1 MKNQLKIGA
10 ILSYVNILAGLIV
23 GLGYTPIMIRLLGQ
37 SEFGLYSLIGSLVAY
52 LSVLDM
58 GLGNTIVR
66 YVSRNRAVGDKRSES
81 ELNGLFLAVYSV
93 IGLITLIV
101 GSILYFN
108 VDNMFGA
115 TLSVDQIERAKVMMI
130 LLIFNIAISFPL
142 SVFASLMQAY
152 ERFIFLRMFNIISV
166 LLKPIIALP
175 FLFMGY
181 GAVTLVVTATIVNIA
196 CLLTN
201 VYYCFKY
208 LDIHFTK
215 GHFEKA
221 FLYEISG
228 YAFFI
233 FLNAI
238 MDKIYWG
245 TGQFIL
251 GIVSGTIQV
260 AIYAI
265 AMQFMG
271 MYMQFSNA
279 ISGVLLPKVT
289 MMVANGATKIELT
302 NLMIKIG
309 RLQYIV
315 IGYILVMFFLV
326 GQEFIY
332 LWAGENYLS
341 AYPMILILMVGLLI
355 ALVQNAG
362 IAILQAMNLN
372 RYRMTAYTIVAVINI
387 FTSIILAKMYGGLGC
402 AISTA
407 VALLIST
414 GLIMNRYYHKH
425 IGIDIPLFW
434 KNIVYMMPSAFILIV
449 LVESFQ
455 MNVSLKYSWLYFV
468 IKVVIYTLI
477 YIILMYF
484 IGMNSYEKILCK
496 SVFYKIKNILYKD
509 KSF

>member
-1 MKNQLKIGA
+1 MQSQLKMGA
-10 ILSYVNILAGLIV
+10 ILSYVNIFAGLAV
-23 GLGYTPIMIRLLGQ
+23 GLGYTPVMIRLLGQ

-66 YVSRNRAVGDKRSES
+66 YVSKNRAVGDKKSES
-81 ELNGLFLAVYSV
+81 ELNGLFLSVYSV
-93 IGLITLIV
+93 IGLITLVV
-101 GSILYFN
+101 GSVLYFN

-115 TLSVDQIERAKVMMI
+115 TLNSDQIERAKIMMI
-130 LLIFNIAISFPL
+130 LLVFNIAISFPL

-152 ERFIFLRMFNIISV
+152 ERFVFLRIFNIISV
-166 LLKPIIALP
+166 LLKPMIALP

-181 GAVTLVVTATIVNIA
+181 GAVSLFVFATIVNIA

-208 LDIHFTK
+208 LDIRFRK

-238 MDKIYWG
+238 MDKIYYG

-251 GIVSGTIQV
+251 GIVSGTVQV

-265 AMQFMG
+265 AMQFLN
-271 MYMQFSNA
+271 MYMQFSSA

-289 MMVANGATKIELT
+289 MMVSNYISKKDLT
-302 NLMIKIG
+302 GLMIKIG

-315 IGYILVMFFLV
+315 MSYIVVMFFLI
-326 GQEFIY
+326 GKEFIY
-332 LWAGENYLS
+332 LWAGINYVS
-341 AYPMILILMVGLLI
+341 AYLMILIIMISLFTPLI
-355 ALVQNAG
+355 QNAG

-372 RYRMTAYTIVAVINI
+372 RYRMTAYSICAVINI
-387 FTSIILAKMYGGLGC
+387 FTSFTLAKMYGGLGC
-402 AISTA
+402 AISTSIA
-407 VALLIST
+407 IFIST
-414 GLIMNRYYHKH
+414 GLIMNRYYYKR

-434 KNIVYMMPSAFILIV
+434 KNITHMMPSAFILIA
-449 LVESFQ
+449 LVELFQ
-455 MNVSLKYSWLYFV
+455 MNVSLEYSWIYFV
-468 IKVVIYTLI
+468 IKVTIYSLI
-477 YIILMYF
+477 YAVLMYYLA
-484 IGMNSYEKILCK
+484 MNGYEKNLCRSAVCKILR
-496 SVFYKIKNILYKD
+496 IK
-509 KSF
+509 

>member
-10 ILSYVNILAGLIV
+10 ILSYVNILISIIV
-23 GLGYTPIMIRLLGQ
+23 NLGYTPIMIRLLGQ
-37 SEFGLYSLIGSLVAY
+37 SEYGLYSLIGSLVAY
-52 LSVLDM
+52 LSVLDL

-66 YVSRNRAVGDKRSES
+66 YVSKNRAVGNKKFES
-81 ELNGLFLAVYSV
+81 ELNGLFLAIYSI
-93 IGLITLIV
+93 IGLITLIL
-101 GSILYFN
+101 GSVLYFN
-108 VDNMFGA
+108 IDNIFGE
-115 TLSVDQIERAKVMMI
+115 TLSFDQIERAKVMMI
-130 LLIFNIAISFPL
+130 LLIFNTAISFPL
-142 SVFASLMQAY
+142 CVFSALMYAY
-152 ERFIFLRMFNIISV
+152 ERFIFLRVFNIISV
-166 LLKPIIALP
+166 LLKPVIALP
-175 FLFMGY
+175 FLFIGY
-181 GAVTLVVTATIVNIA
+181 GAITLVVTATVINIA
-196 CLLTN
+196 CLSAN

-208 LDIHFTK
+208 LNIHFSK

-251 GIVSGTIQV
+251 GMISGTIQV

-265 AMQFMG
+265 AMQFMN
-271 MYMQFSNA
+271 MYIQFSNA
-279 ISGVLLPKVT
+279 IGSILLPKVT
-289 MMVANGATKIELT
+289 MMVVNGATKIELT

-309 RLQYIV
+309 RVQYI
-315 IGYILVMFFLV
+315 IISYILIIFFLV
-326 GQEFIY
+326 GKEFIY
-332 LWAGENYLS
+332 LWVGEAYLS
-341 AYPMILILMVGLLI
+341 AYLMILILMIGLLI
-355 ALVQNAG
+355 ELIQNAG

-387 FTSIILAKMYGGLGC
+387 FTSVILAKMYGGLGC

-414 GLIMNRYYHKH
+414 GLIMNRYYHKR

-434 KNIVYMMPSAFILIV
+434 KNIIHMMPSAFILII
-449 LVESFQ
+449 LVEIFQ
-455 MNVSLKYSWLYFV
+455 MNISLEYSWLYFA

-477 YIILMYF
+477 YMILMYF
-484 IGMNSYEKILCK
+484 IGMNGYEKNLCRSAICK
-496 SVFYKIKNILYKD
+496 VLRVK
-509 KSF
+509 

>member
-1 MKNQLKIGA
+1 MKNQLKLGA
-10 ILSYVNILAGLIV
+10 ILSYVNILAGLVV
-23 GLGYTPIMIRLLGQ
+23 GLGYTPVMIRLLGQ

-66 YVSRNRAVGDKRSES
+66 YVSKNRAVGDKKSES
-81 ELNGLFLAVYSV
+81 ELNGLFLTVYSV

-108 VDNMFGA
+108 IENMFGS
-115 TLSVDQIERAKVMMI
+115 TLSLDQIERAKIMMI

-152 ERFIFLRMFNIISV
+152 ERFVFLRVFNIISI
-166 LLKPIIALP
+166 LLKPVIALP

-208 LDIHFTK
+208 LDIHFSK

-251 GIVSGTIQV
+251 GMVSGTIQV

-265 AMQFMG
+265 AMQFMN

-309 RLQYIV
+309 RLQYII
-315 IGYILVMFFLV
+315 IGYILVMFFLI
-326 GQEFIY
+326 GKEFIY

-341 AYPMILILMVGLLI
+341 AYPMILILMIGLLI

-372 RYRMTAYTIVAVINI
+372 CYRMTAYTIVAVINI
-387 FTSIILAKMYGGLGC
+387 FTSVILAKMYGGLGC

-414 GLIMNRYYHKH
+414 GLIMNRYYHKR

-434 KNIVYMMPSAFILIV
+434 KNIIHMMPSAFILIV
-449 LVESFQ
+449 LVEAFQ
-455 MNVSLKYSWLYFV
+455 INVSLEYSWLYFA

-477 YIILMYF
+477 YMLLMYF
-484 IGMNSYEKILCK
+484 IGMNGYEKNLCRSAICK
-496 SVFYKIKNILYKD
+496 VLRVK
-509 KSF
+509 

>member
-10 ILSYVNILAGLIV
+10 ILSYVNILAGLVV

-66 YVSRNRAVGDKRSES
+66 YVSKNRAVGDKKSES

-93 IGLITLIV
+93 IGLITLAV

-108 VDNMFGA
+108 IDNMFGA
-115 TLSVDQIERAKVMMI
+115 TLSLDQIERAKIMMI
-130 LLIFNIAISFPL
+130 LLVFNVAISFPL

-152 ERFIFLRMFNIISV
+152 ERFVFLRVFNIISV
-166 LLKPIIALP
+166 LLKPMIALP

-208 LDIHFTK
+208 LDIHFK
-215 GHFEKA
+215 RGHFEKA

-251 GIVSGTIQV
+251 GMVSGTIQV

-265 AMQFMG
+265 AMQFMN

-289 MMVANGATKIELT
+289 MMVANGATSKDLT
-302 NLMIKIG
+302 SLMIKIG

-326 GQEFIY
+326 GKEFIY
-332 LWAGENYLS
+332 LWAGENYIS
-341 AYPMILILMVGLLI
+341 AYPMILILMIGLLI

-372 RYRMTAYTIVAVINI
+372 RYRMTAYTIIAVINI
-387 FTSIILAKMYGGLGC
+387 FTSVILAKMYGGMGC

-414 GLIMNRYYHKH
+414 GLIMNRYYHKR

-434 KNIVYMMPSAFILIV
+434 KNITHMMPSAFILIV
-449 LVESFQ
+449 LVELFQ
-455 MNVSLKYSWLYFV
+455 MNVSLEYSWLLFV
-468 IKVVIYTLI
+468 AKVVVYSLI
-477 YIILMYF
+477 YMILMYF
-484 IGMNSYEKILCK
+484 IAMNGYEKNLCRNVICK
-496 SVFYKIKNILYKD
+496 VLRIK
-509 KSF
+509 

>member
-1 MKNQLKIGA
+1 MQNQLKIGA

-66 YVSRNRAVGDKRSES
+66 YVSRNRAVGDKKSES
-81 ELNGLFLAVYSV
+81 ELNGLFLTIYSV
-93 IGLITLIV
+93 IGLITLSV

-115 TLSVDQIERAKVMMI
+115 TLSTDQIERAKIMMI

-152 ERFIFLRMFNIISV
+152 ERFIFLRIFNIISV

-175 FLFMGY
+175 FLFIGY
-181 GAVTLVVTATIVNIA
+181 GAVALVVTATIINIA

-208 LDIHFTK
+208 LDIHFTR

-238 MDKIYWG
+238 MDKIYYG

-251 GIVSGTIQV
+251 GMVSGTIQV

-265 AMQFMG
+265 AMQFLN

-289 MMVANGATKIELT
+289 MMVANGVTKIELT

-326 GQEFIY
+326 GKEFIY
-332 LWAGENYLS
+332 LWAGEDYLS
-341 AYPMILILMVGLLI
+341 AYIMILILMLSLFTPLI
-355 ALVQNAG
+355 QNAG

-372 RYRMTAYTIVAVINI
+372 CYRMTVYVICAIINI
-387 FTSIILAKMYGGLGC
+387 FTSIILAKMYDGLGC
-402 AISTA
+402 AISTS
-407 VALLIST
+407 VAIFIST
-414 GLIMNRYYHKH
+414 GLIMNGYYHKR

-434 KNIVYMMPSAFILIV
+434 KNIIHMIPSAFILII
-449 LVESFQ
+449 LVEIFQ
-455 MNVSLKYSWLYFV
+455 INISLEYSWLYFV

-477 YIILMYF
+477 YMILMYF
-484 IGMNSYEKILCK
+484 IGMNGYEKNLCK
-496 SVFYKIKNILYKD
+496 NIFFKIIK
-509 KSF
+509 

>member
-1 MKNQLKIGA
+1 MQNQLKMGA
-10 ILSYVNILAGLIV
+10 ILSYINILAGLIV
-23 GLGYTPIMIRLLGQ
+23 GLGYTPVMIRLLGQ

-81 ELNGLFLAVYSV
+81 ELNGLFLAIYSV

-108 VDNMFGA
+108 VDNMFRA
-115 TLSVDQIERAKVMMI
+115 TLSADQIERAKIMMI

-152 ERFIFLRMFNIISV
+152 ERFIFLRIFNIISV

-208 LDIHFTK
+208 LDIHFSR

-251 GIVSGTIQV
+251 GMVSGTIQV

-265 AMQFMG
+265 AMQFMN
-271 MYMQFSNA
+271 MYMQFSSA

-315 IGYILVMFFLV
+315 IGYILEMFFLV
-326 GQEFIY
+326 GKEFIY
-332 LWAGENYLS
+332 LWAGEDYLS
-341 AYPMILILMVGLLI
+341 AYIIILIIMVAAFTSLI
-355 ALVQNAG
+355 QNAG

-372 RYRMTAYTIVAVINI
+372 RYRMTVYTIVAVINI
-387 FTSIILAKMYGGLGC
+387 FTSVILAKIYGGLGC
-402 AISTA
+402 AISTSIA
-407 VALLIST
+407 IFIST
-414 GLIMNRYYHKH
+414 ALIMNRYYHKR

-434 KNIVYMMPSAFILIV
+434 KNIIHMMPSAFILII
-449 LVESFQ
+449 LVEIFQ
-455 MNVSLKYSWLYFV
+455 MNISLEYSWLYFA

-477 YIILMYF
+477 YMILMYF
-484 IGMNSYEKILCK
+484 IGMNGYEKNLCRSAICK
-496 SVFYKIKNILYKD
+496 VLRVK
-509 KSF
+509 

>member
-66 YVSRNRAVGDKRSES
+66 YVSRNRAIGDKKSES
-81 ELNGLFLAVYSV
+81 KLNGLFLAIYSI

-115 TLSVDQIERAKVMMI
+115 TLSADQIERAKIMMI

-152 ERFIFLRMFNIISV
+152 ERFIFLRIFNIISV

-208 LDIHFTK
+208 LDIHFCK

-251 GIVSGTIQV
+251 GMVSGTIQV

-265 AMQFMG
+265 AMQFMN
-271 MYMQFSNA
+271 MYMQFSCA
-279 ISGVLLPKVT
+279 INGVLLPKVT

-326 GQEFIY
+326 GKEFIY

-341 AYPMILILMVGLLI
+341 AYLMVLILMIGLLI

-387 FTSIILAKMYGGLGC
+387 FTSVILAKMYGGLGC

-414 GLIMNRYYHKH
+414 GLIMNRYYHKR

-434 KNIVYMMPSAFILIV
+434 KNIIHMMPSAFILII
-449 LVESFQ
+449 LVEIFQ
-455 MNVSLKYSWLYFV
+455 MNISLEYSWLYFV

-477 YIILMYF
+477 YMILMYF
-484 IGMNSYEKILCK
+484 IGMNGYEKNLCRNAICK
-496 SVFYKIKNILYKD
+496 VLRVK
-509 KSF
+509 

>member
-1 MKNQLKIGA
+1 MKNQLKLGA
-10 ILSYVNILAGLIV
+10 ILSYVNILAGLAV
-23 GLGYTPIMIRLLGQ
+23 GLGYTPVMIRLLGQ

-66 YVSRNRAVGDKRSES
+66 YVSKNHAVGDKKSES
-81 ELNGLFLAVYSV
+81 ELNGLFLTVYSV

-108 VDNMFGA
+108 IENMFGS
-115 TLSVDQIERAKVMMI
+115 TLSLDQIERAKIMMI

-152 ERFIFLRMFNIISV
+152 ERFVFLRVFNIISV
-166 LLKPIIALP
+166 LLKPVIALP

-181 GAVTLVVTATIVNIA
+181 GAVSLVVTATIVNIV

-208 LDIHFTK
+208 LDIHFSK

-251 GIVSGTIQV
+251 GMVSGTIQV

-265 AMQFMG
+265 AMQFMN

-309 RLQYIV
+309 RLQYII
-315 IGYILVMFFLV
+315 IGYILVMFFLI
-326 GQEFIY
+326 GKEFIY

-341 AYPMILILMVGLLI
+341 AYPMILILMIGLLI

-372 RYRMTAYTIVAVINI
+372 CYRMTAYTIVAVINI
-387 FTSIILAKMYGGLGC
+387 FTSVILAKMYGGLGC

-414 GLIMNRYYHKH
+414 GLIMNRYYHKR

-434 KNIVYMMPSAFILIV
+434 KNIIHMMPSAFILIV
-449 LVESFQ
+449 LVEAFQ
-455 MNVSLKYSWLYFV
+455 INVSLEYSWLYFA

-477 YIILMYF
+477 YMLLMYF
-484 IGMNSYEKILCK
+484 IGMNGYEKNLCRSAICK
-496 SVFYKIKNILYKD
+496 VLRVK
-509 KSF
+509 

>member
-1 MKNQLKIGA
+1 MINQLKLGA
-10 ILSYVNILAGLIV
+10 ILSYVNILVGVIV

-66 YVSRNRAVGDKRSES
+66 YVSRNRAVGDKKSES
-81 ELNGLFLAVYSV
+81 ELNGLFLAIYSI
-93 IGLITLIV
+93 IGLITLII

-108 VDNMFGA
+108 VNNMFGA
-115 TLSVDQIERAKVMMI
+115 TLSIDQIERAKIMMI

-152 ERFIFLRMFNIISV
+152 ERFIFLRIFNIISV

-208 LDIHFTK
+208 LDIHFSK
-215 GHFEKA
+215 GHFEKV

-238 MDKIYWG
+238 VDRIYWG

-251 GIVSGTIQV
+251 GMVSGTIQV

-265 AMQFMG
+265 AMQFLN
-271 MYMQFSNA
+271 MYMQFSCA
-279 ISGVLLPKVT
+279 ISGVILPKVT
-289 MMVANGATKIELT
+289 IMVANGTTKVELT
-302 NLMIKIG
+302 NLMVKIG
-309 RLQYIV
+309 RLQYII

-326 GQEFIY
+326 GKEFIY

-341 AYPMILILMVGLLI
+341 AYPMILILMIGLLI

-372 RYRMTAYTIVAVINI
+372 RYRMTAYTILAVINI
-387 FTSIILAKMYGGLGC
+387 FTSVILAKMYGGLGC
-402 AISTA
+402 AISTSIA
-407 VALLIST
+407 IFISS
-414 GLIMNRYYHKH
+414 GLIMNRYYHKR

-434 KNIVYMMPSAFILIV
+434 KNIIHMMPSAFILIV
-449 LVESFQ
+449 LVEIFQ
-455 MNVSLKYSWLYFV
+455 MNVSLEYSWLYFV
-468 IKVVIYTLI
+468 IKVVVYTLI
-477 YIILMYF
+477 YMILMYF
-484 IGMNSYEKILCK
+484 IGMNGYEKNLCRSAICK
-496 SVFYKIKNILYKD
+496 VLRVK
-509 KSF
+509 

>member
-1 MKNQLKIGA
+1 MRNQLKMGA
-10 ILSYVNILAGLIV
+10 ILSYINILAGLIV
-23 GLGYTPIMIRLLGQ
+23 GLGYTPVMIRLLGQ

-66 YVSRNRAVGDKRSES
+66 YVSRNRAIGDKRSES
-81 ELNGLFLAVYSV
+81 ELNGLFLAIYSV

-115 TLSVDQIERAKVMMI
+115 TLSADQIERAKVMMI

-152 ERFIFLRMFNIISV
+152 ERFIFLRIFNIISV

-181 GAVTLVVTATIVNIA
+181 GAVTLVVPATIVNIA

-208 LDIHFTK
+208 LDIHFSK

-238 MDKIYWG
+238 MDRIYYG

-265 AMQFMG
+265 AMQFMN
-271 MYMQFSNA
+271 MYMQFSCA

-302 NLMIKIG
+302 KLMIKIG

-326 GQEFIY
+326 GKEFIY

-341 AYPMILILMVGLLI
+341 AYEMILIIMVAALI
-355 ALVQNAG
+355 PLIQNAG
-362 IAILQAMNLN
+362 ISILQAMNLN
-372 RYRMTAYTIVAVINI
+372 RYRMTVYTIVAVINI
-387 FTSIILAKMYGGLGC
+387 FTSIVLAKMYGGLGC

-407 VALLIST
+407 VAFLISM
-414 GLIMNRYYHKH
+414 GLIMNRYYHKR

-434 KNIVYMMPSAFILIV
+434 KNITHMMPSAFILII
-449 LVESFQ
+449 LVEIFQ
-455 MNVSLKYSWLYFV
+455 MNISLEYSWLYFA

-477 YIILMYF
+477 YMLLMYF
-484 IGMNSYEKILCK
+484 IGMNNYEKNLCRSAICK
-496 SVFYKIKNILYKD
+496 VLRVK
-509 KSF
+509 

>member
-1 MKNQLKIGA
+1 MKNQLKLGA
-10 ILSYVNILAGLIV
+10 ILSYVNILAGLAV
-23 GLGYTPIMIRLLGQ
+23 GLGYTPVMIRLLGQ

-66 YVSRNRAVGDKRSES
+66 YVSKNRAVGDKKSES
-81 ELNGLFLAVYSV
+81 ELNGLFLTVYSV

-108 VDNMFGA
+108 IENMFGS
-115 TLSVDQIERAKVMMI
+115 TLSLDQIERAKIMMI

-152 ERFIFLRMFNIISV
+152 ERFVFLRVFNIISV
-166 LLKPIIALP
+166 LLKPVIALP

-208 LDIHFTK
+208 LDINFSK

-251 GIVSGTIQV
+251 GMVSGTIQV

-265 AMQFMG
+265 AMQFMN

-309 RLQYIV
+309 RLQYII
-315 IGYILVMFFLV
+315 IGYILVMFFLI
-326 GQEFIY
+326 GKEFIY

-341 AYPMILILMVGLLI
+341 AYPMILILMIGLLI

-372 RYRMTAYTIVAVINI
+372 CYRMTAYTIVAVINI
-387 FTSIILAKMYGGLGC
+387 FTSVILAKMYGGLGC

-414 GLIMNRYYHKH
+414 GLIMNRYYHKR

-434 KNIVYMMPSAFILIV
+434 KNIIHMMPSAFILIV
-449 LVESFQ
+449 LVEAFQ
-455 MNVSLKYSWLYFV
+455 INVSLEYSWLYFA

-477 YIILMYF
+477 YMLLMYF
-484 IGMNSYEKILCK
+484 IGMNGYEKNLCRSAICK
-496 SVFYKIKNILYKD
+496 VLRVK
-509 KSF
+509 

>member
-1 MKNQLKIGA
+1 MKNQLKLGA
-10 ILSYVNILAGLIV
+10 ILSYVNILAGLAV
-23 GLGYTPIMIRLLGQ
+23 GLGYTPVMIRLLGQ

-66 YVSRNRAVGDKRSES
+66 YVSKNRAVGDKKSES
-81 ELNGLFLAVYSV
+81 ELNGLFLTVYSV

-108 VDNMFGA
+108 IENMFGS
-115 TLSVDQIERAKVMMI
+115 TLSLDQIERAKIMMI

-152 ERFIFLRMFNIISV
+152 ERFVFLRVFNIISV
-166 LLKPIIALP
+166 LLKPVIALP

-208 LDIHFTK
+208 LDIHFRK

-265 AMQFMG
+265 AMQFMN

-289 MMVANGATKIELT
+289 MMVANGATGKDLT
-302 NLMIKIG
+302 SLMIKIG

-326 GQEFIY
+326 GKEFIY

-455 MNVSLKYSWLYFV
+455 MNVSLKYSWLYFM

-477 YIILMYF
+477 YMILMYF
-484 IGMNSYEKILCK
+484 IGMNGYEKNLCRSAICK
-496 SVFYKIKNILYKD
+496 VLRVK
-509 KSF
+509 

>member
-1 MKNQLKIGA
+1 MRNQLKMGA
-10 ILSYVNILAGLIV
+10 ILSYINILAGLIV
-23 GLGYTPIMIRLLGQ
+23 GLGYTPVMIRLLGQ

-66 YVSRNRAVGDKRSES
+66 YVSRNRAIGDKRFES
-81 ELNGLFLAVYSV
+81 ELNGLFLAIYSV

-115 TLSVDQIERAKVMMI
+115 TLSADQIERAKVMMI

-152 ERFIFLRMFNIISV
+152 ERFIFLRIFNIISV

-208 LDIHFTK
+208 LDIHFSK

-238 MDKIYWG
+238 MDRIYYG

-265 AMQFMG
+265 AMQFMN

-302 NLMIKIG
+302 KLMIKIG

-326 GQEFIY
+326 GKEFIY

-341 AYPMILILMVGLLI
+341 AYEMILIIMVAALI
-355 ALVQNAG
+355 PLIQNAG
-362 IAILQAMNLN
+362 ISILQAMNLN
-372 RYRMTAYTIVAVINI
+372 RYRMTVYTIVAVINI
-387 FTSIILAKMYGGLGC
+387 FTSIVLAKMYGGLGC

-407 VALLIST
+407 VAFLISM
-414 GLIMNRYYHKH
+414 GLIMNRYYHKR

-434 KNIVYMMPSAFILIV
+434 KNITHMMPSAFILII
-449 LVESFQ
+449 LVEIFQ
-455 MNVSLKYSWLYFV
+455 MNISLEYSWLYFA

-477 YIILMYF
+477 YMLLMYF
-484 IGMNSYEKILCK
+484 IGMNNYEKNLCRSAICK
-496 SVFYKIKNILYKD
+496 VLRVK
-509 KSF
+509 

>member
-1 MKNQLKIGA
+1 MKNQLKLGA
-10 ILSYVNILAGLIV
+10 ILSYVNILAGL
-23 GLGYTPIMIRLLGQ
+23 GYTPVMIRLLGQ

-66 YVSRNRAVGDKRSES
+66 YVSKNRAVGDKKSES
-81 ELNGLFLAVYSV
+81 ELNGLFLTVYSV

-108 VDNMFGA
+108 IENMFGS
-115 TLSVDQIERAKVMMI
+115 TLSLDQIERAKIMMI

-152 ERFIFLRMFNIISV
+152 ERFVFLRVFNIISV
-166 LLKPIIALP
+166 LLKPVIALP

-208 LDIHFTK
+208 LDIHFSK

-251 GIVSGTIQV
+251 GMVSGTIQV

-265 AMQFMG
+265 AMQFMN

-309 RLQYIV
+309 RLQYII
-315 IGYILVMFFLV
+315 IGYILVMFFLI
-326 GQEFIY
+326 GKEFIY

-341 AYPMILILMVGLLI
+341 AYPMILILMIGLLI

-372 RYRMTAYTIVAVINI
+372 CYRMTAYTIVAVINI
-387 FTSIILAKMYGGLGC
+387 FTSVILAKMYGGLGC

-414 GLIMNRYYHKH
+414 GLIMNRYYHKR

-434 KNIVYMMPSAFILIV
+434 KNIIHMMPSAFILIV
-449 LVESFQ
+449 LVEAFQ
-455 MNVSLKYSWLYFV
+455 INVSLEYSWLYFA

-477 YIILMYF
+477 YMLLMYF
-484 IGMNSYEKILCK
+484 IGMNGYEKNLCRSAICK
-496 SVFYKIKNILYKD
+496 VLRVK
-509 KSF
+509 

>member
-1 MKNQLKIGA
+1 MINQLKLGA
-10 ILSYVNILAGLIV
+10 ILSYVNILVGVIV

-66 YVSRNRAVGDKRSES
+66 YVSRNRAVGDKKSES
-81 ELNGLFLAVYSV
+81 ELNGLFLAIYSV
-93 IGLITLIV
+93 IGLITLII

-108 VDNMFGA
+108 VNNMFGA
-115 TLSVDQIERAKVMMI
+115 TLSIDQIERAKIMMI

-152 ERFIFLRMFNIISV
+152 ERFIFLRIFNIISV

-208 LDIHFTK
+208 LDIHFSK
-215 GHFEKA
+215 GHFEKV

-238 MDKIYWG
+238 VDRIYWG

-251 GIVSGTIQV
+251 GMVSGTIQV

-265 AMQFMG
+265 AMQFLN
-271 MYMQFSNA
+271 MYMQFSCA
-279 ISGVLLPKVT
+279 ISGVILPKVT
-289 MMVANGATKIELT
+289 IMVANGTTKVELT
-302 NLMIKIG
+302 NLMVKIG
-309 RLQYIV
+309 RLQYII

-326 GQEFIY
+326 GKEFIY

-341 AYPMILILMVGLLI
+341 AYPMILILMIGLLI

-372 RYRMTAYTIVAVINI
+372 RYRMTAYTILAVINI
-387 FTSIILAKMYGGLGC
+387 FTSVILAKMYGGLGC
-402 AISTA
+402 AISTSIA
-407 VALLIST
+407 IFISS
-414 GLIMNRYYHKH
+414 GLIMNRYYHKR

-434 KNIVYMMPSAFILIV
+434 KNIIHMMPSAFILIV
-449 LVESFQ
+449 LVEIFQ
-455 MNVSLKYSWLYFV
+455 MNVSLEYSWLYFV
-468 IKVVIYTLI
+468 IKVVVYTLI
-477 YIILMYF
+477 YMILMYF
-484 IGMNSYEKILCK
+484 IGMNGYEKNLCRSAIWK
-496 SVFYKIKNILYKD
+496 VLRVK
-509 KSF
+509 

>member
-10 ILSYVNILAGLIV
+10 ILSYVNILVSLIV

-66 YVSRNRAVGDKRSES
+66 YVSRNRAVGDKKSES
-81 ELNGLFLAVYSV
+81 ELNGLFLAIYSV

-108 VDNMFGA
+108 VENMFGA
-115 TLSVDQIERAKVMMI
+115 TLSVDQIERAKIMMI

-152 ERFIFLRMFNIISV
+152 ERFIFLRIFNIISV

-181 GAVTLVVTATIVNIA
+181 GAVSLVVTATIVNIV

-208 LDIHFTK
+208 LDIHFSK

-238 MDKIYWG
+238 MNKIYWG

-251 GIVSGTIQV
+251 GMVSGTIQV

-265 AMQFMG
+265 AMQFMN
-271 MYMQFSNA
+271 MYMLFSNA

-289 MMVANGATKIELT
+289 MMVANGTTKIELT

-309 RLQYIV
+309 RLQYII
-315 IGYILVMFFLV
+315 IGYILVMFFLI
-326 GQEFIY
+326 GKEFIY

-341 AYPMILILMVGLLI
+341 AYPMILILMIGLLI

-372 RYRMTAYTIVAVINI
+372 CYRMTAYTIVAVINI
-387 FTSIILAKMYGGLGC
+387 FTSVILAKMYGGLGC

-414 GLIMNRYYHKH
+414 GLIMNRYYHKR

-434 KNIVYMMPSAFILIV
+434 KNITHMMPSAFILIV
-449 LVESFQ
+449 LVEIFQ
-455 MNVSLKYSWLYFV
+455 MNISLKYSWLYFA

-477 YIILMYF
+477 YMILMYF
-484 IGMNSYEKILCK
+484 IGMNGYEKNLCRSAICK
-496 SVFYKIKNILYKD
+496 VLRVK
-509 KSF
+509 

>member
-1 MKNQLKIGA
+1 MQSQLKMGA
-10 ILSYVNILAGLIV
+10 ILSYVNILAGLAV
-23 GLGYTPIMIRLLGQ
+23 GLGYTPVMIRLLGQ

-66 YVSRNRAVGDKRSES
+66 YVSKNRAVGDKKSES

-93 IGLITLIV
+93 IGLITLAI

-115 TLSVDQIERAKVMMI
+115 TLSSDQIERAKIMMI
-130 LLIFNIAISFPL
+130 LLVFNVAISFPL

-152 ERFIFLRMFNIISV
+152 ERFIFLRVFNIISV
-166 LLKPIIALP
+166 LLKPMIALP

-196 CLLTN
+196 CLFTN

-208 LDIHFTK
+208 LDIHFRK

-233 FLNAI
+233 FLSAV
-238 MDKIYWG
+238 MDRIYYG

-251 GIVSGTIQV
+251 GMVSGTLQV

-265 AMQFMG
+265 AMQFLN
-271 MYMQFSNA
+271 MYIQFSCA

-289 MMVANGATKIELT
+289 MMVSNGTSKKDLT
-302 NLMIKIG
+302 GLMIKIG

-315 IGYILVMFFLV
+315 MSYILVMFFLV
-326 GQEFIY
+326 GKEFIY
-332 LWAGENYLS
+332 LWAGVNYIS
-341 AYPMILILMVGLLI
+341 AYLMILIIMISLFTPLI
-355 ALVQNAG
+355 QNAG

-372 RYRMTAYTIVAVINI
+372 RYRMTVYTICAVINI
-387 FTSIILAKMYGGLGC
+387 FTSFALAKIYGGLGC
-402 AISTA
+402 AISTS
-407 VALLIST
+407 VAIFIST
-414 GLIMNRYYHKH
+414 GLIMNRYYHKR

-434 KNIVYMMPSAFILIV
+434 KNITHMMPSAFILII
-449 LVESFQ
+449 LVELFQ
-455 MNVSLKYSWLYFV
+455 MNVSLEYSWLLFV
-468 IKVVIYTLI
+468 AKVVVYSLI
-477 YIILMYF
+477 YMILMYF
-484 IGMNSYEKILCK
+484 IAMNGYEKNLCRNAICK
-496 SVFYKIKNILYKD
+496 VLRIK
-509 KSF
+509 

>member
-10 ILSYVNILAGLIV
+10 ILSYVNILVGLIV

-81 ELNGLFLAVYSV
+81 ELNGLFLVIYSV
-93 IGLITLIV
+93 IGLITLII

-115 TLSVDQIERAKVMMI
+115 TLSVDQIERAKIMMI

-152 ERFIFLRMFNIISV
+152 ERFIFLRIFNIISV

-208 LDIHFTK
+208 LDIHFSK

-221 FLYEISG
+221 FLYEIFG

-251 GIVSGTIQV
+251 GMVSGTIQV

-271 MYMQFSNA
+271 MYMQFSCA

-326 GQEFIY
+326 GKEFIY

-341 AYPMILILMVGLLI
+341 AYPMILILMIGMLI

-387 FTSIILAKMYGGLGC
+387 FTSVILAKMYGGLGC

-407 VALLIST
+407 IALLIST
-414 GLIMNRYYHKH
+414 GLIMNRYYHKR

-434 KNIVYMMPSAFILIV
+434 KNITHMMPSAFILII
-449 LVESFQ
+449 LVAIFQ
-455 MNVSLKYSWLYFV
+455 MNISLEYSWLYFV

-477 YIILMYF
+477 YTILIYF
-484 IGMNSYEKILCK
+484 IGMNDYEKNLCK
-496 SVFYKIKNILYKD
+496 NIIFKMIR
-509 KSF
+509 K

>member
-1 MKNQLKIGA
+1 MRNQLKMGA
-10 ILSYVNILAGLIV
+10 ILSYINILAGLII
-23 GLGYTPIMIRLLGQ
+23 GLGYTPVMIRLLGQ

-66 YVSRNRAVGDKRSES
+66 YISKNRAIGGKKSES
-81 ELNGLFLAVYSV
+81 ELNGLFLATYSV

-115 TLSVDQIERAKVMMI
+115 TLSIDQIERAKIMMI

-152 ERFIFLRMFNIISV
+152 ERFIFLRIFNIISV

-208 LDIHFTK
+208 LDIHFSK

-238 MDKIYWG
+238 VDKIYWG

-265 AMQFMG
+265 AMQFMN

-289 MMVANGATKIELT
+289 MMVANGATNKELT
-302 NLMIKIG
+302 SLMIRIG
-309 RLQYIV
+309 RLQYIIV
-315 IGYILVMFFLV
+315 NYILVIFFLV
-326 GQEFIY
+326 GEEFLY

-341 AYPMILILMVGLLI
+341 AYPIIMILMCVLIIPLIQNVGI
-355 ALVQNAG
+355 S
-362 IAILQAMNLN
+362 ITQAMNLN
-372 RYRMTAYTIVAVINI
+372 CFRMTSYTICAVINI
-387 FTSIILAKMYGGLGC
+387 FISFWAAKFYGGLGC
-402 AISTA
+402 AISSSICIFIA
-407 VALLIST
+407 T
-414 GLIMNRYYHKH
+414 GLIMNWYYINK
-425 IGIDIPLFW
+425 LKLNMNMFW
-434 KNIVYMMPSAFILIV
+434 KNIIQMFPSSVILVFIV
-449 LVESFQ
+449 LVFKKIYTIE
-455 MNVSLKYSWLYFV
+455 YSWFNL
-468 IKVVIYTLI
+468 IIEIIIYSLI
-477 YIILMYF
+477 YMISMYILSL
-484 IGMNSYEKILCK
+484 NDYE
-496 SVFYKIKNILYKD
+496 KNILKNMRN
-509 KSF
+509 KII

>member
-66 YVSRNRAVGDKRSES
+66 YVSRNRAIGDKKSES
-81 ELNGLFLAVYSV
+81 ELNGLFLAIYSV

-115 TLSVDQIERAKVMMI
+115 TLSADQIERAKIMMI

-152 ERFIFLRMFNIISV
+152 ERFIFLRIFNIISV

-208 LDIHFTK
+208 LDIHFSK

-251 GIVSGTIQV
+251 GMVSGTIQV

-265 AMQFMG
+265 AMQFMN

-315 IGYILVMFFLV
+315 VGYILVMFFLV
-326 GQEFIY
+326 GKEFIY

-341 AYPMILILMVGLLI
+341 AYLMILILMIGLLI

-372 RYRMTAYTIVAVINI
+372 RYRMTTYTITAVINI
-387 FTSIILAKMYGGLGC
+387 FTSIVLAKMYGGLGC

-407 VALLIST
+407 IALLIST
-414 GLIMNRYYHKH
+414 GLIMNRYYRKR
-425 IGIDIPLFW
+425 IGINIPLFW
-434 KNIVYMMPSAFILIV
+434 ENIIHMLPSAVILIV
-449 LVESFQ
+449 LVKIFQ
-455 MNVSLKYSWLYFV
+455 MNVSLEYSWLYFV

-477 YIILMYF
+477 YMILMYF
-484 IGMNSYEKILCK
+484 ISMNNYERNLCK
-496 SVFYKIKNILYKD
+496 SAICKVLRVK
-509 KSF
+509 

>member
-10 ILSYVNILAGLIV
+10 ILSYINILAGLIV

-58 GLGNTIVR
+58 GLGNTIIR
-66 YVSRNRAVGDKRSES
+66 YISRNRAVGDKKSES
-81 ELNGLFLAVYSV
+81 ELNGLFLAIYSI
-93 IGLITLIV
+93 IGLITLII
-101 GSILYFN
+101 GSVLYFN

-115 TLSVDQIERAKVMMI
+115 TLSIDQIERAKIMMI
-130 LLIFNIAISFPL
+130 LLIFNIATSFPL

-152 ERFIFLRMFNIISV
+152 ERFIFLRIFNIISV

-208 LDIHFTK
+208 LDIHFSK

-265 AMQFMG
+265 AMQFMN
-271 MYMQFSNA
+271 MYMQFSGA

-309 RLQYIV
+309 RLQYII

-326 GQEFIY
+326 GKEFIY

-372 RYRMTAYTIVAVINI
+372 RYRMTAYTIVAVVNI

-407 VALLIST
+407 VALLVST
-414 GLIMNRYYHKH
+414 GLIMNRYYHKR

-434 KNIVYMMPSAFILIV
+434 KNITHMMPSAFILII
-449 LVESFQ
+449 LVEIFQ
-455 MNVSLKYSWLYFV
+455 MNVSLEYSWLYFA

-484 IGMNSYEKILCK
+484 IGMNGYEKNLCR
-496 SVFYKIKNILYKD
+496 SAIYKVLRVK
-509 KSF
+509 

>member
-1 MKNQLKIGA
+1 MRNQLKMGA
-10 ILSYVNILAGLIV
+10 ILSYINILAGLIV
-23 GLGYTPIMIRLLGQ
+23 GLGYTPVMIRLLGQ
-37 SEFGLYSLIGSLVAY
+37 SEYGLYSLIGSLVAY

-58 GLGNTIVR
+58 GLGNTIIR
-66 YVSRNRAVGDKRSES
+66 YVSRNRAIGDKKSES
-81 ELNGLFLAVYSV
+81 ELNGLFLTIYSV

-108 VDNMFGA
+108 VDNMFGT
-115 TLSVDQIERAKVMMI
+115 TLSADQIERAKIMMI
-130 LLIFNIAISFPL
+130 LLIFNIAVSFPL

-152 ERFIFLRMFNIISV
+152 ERFIFLRIFNIISV

-181 GAVTLVVTATIVNIA
+181 GAVTLVVTATIVNVA

-208 LDIHFTK
+208 LDIHFSK

-238 MDKIYWG
+238 MDKIYYG

-251 GIVSGTIQV
+251 GMVSGTIQV

-265 AMQFMG
+265 AMQFLN

-289 MMVANGATKIELT
+289 MMVANGVTKIELT

-315 IGYILVMFFLV
+315 IGYILIMFFLV
-326 GQEFIY
+326 GKEFIY

-341 AYPMILILMVGLLI
+341 AYIMIFILMISLFVPLI
-355 ALVQNAG
+355 QNAG

-372 RYRMTAYTIVAVINI
+372 RYRMTVYVICAVINI
-387 FTSIILAKMYGGLGC
+387 FTSVILAKMYGGLGC
-402 AISTA
+402 AISTS
-407 VALLIST
+407 VAIFIST
-414 GLIMNRYYHKH
+414 GFIMNRYYHKR

-434 KNIVYMMPSAFILIV
+434 KNIIHMMPSAIILII
-449 LVESFQ
+449 LVEIFQ
-455 MNVSLKYSWLYFV
+455 MNISLEYSWLYFAMKV
-468 IKVVIYTLI
+468 IIYTLI
-477 YIILMYF
+477 YMILMYLM
-484 IGMNSYEKILCK
+484 GMNDYEKNLCK
-496 SVFYKIKNILYKD
+496 SIFFKIMKVNKI
-509 KSF
+509 

>member
-1 MKNQLKIGA
+1 MINQLKLGT
-10 ILSYVNILAGLIV
+10 ILSYVNILAGVIV

-37 SEFGLYSLIGSLVAY
+37 SEYGLYSLIGSLVAY

-66 YVSRNRAVGDKRSES
+66 YVSRNRAIGDKNFES
-81 ELNGLFLAVYSV
+81 EINGLFLAIYSI
-93 IGLITLIV
+93 IGLITLFV

-115 TLSVDQIERAKVMMI
+115 TLSADQIERAKIMMI

-152 ERFIFLRMFNIISV
+152 ERFVFLRVFNIISV

-196 CLLTN
+196 CLLIN
-201 VYYCFKY
+201 VYYCFRY
-208 LDIHFTK
+208 LDIHFSR

-238 MDKIYWG
+238 VDKIYWG

-251 GIVSGTIQV
+251 GMVSGTIQV

-265 AMQFMG
+265 AMQFLN
-271 MYMQFSNA
+271 MYMQFSCA

-289 MMVANGATKIELT
+289 MMVANGATKTELT

-309 RLQYIV
+309 RLQYII

-326 GQEFIY
+326 GKEFIH

-372 RYRMTAYTIVAVINI
+372 RYRMTAYTILAVINI
-387 FTSIILAKMYGGLGC
+387 FTSVILAKMYGGLGC
-402 AISTA
+402 AISTSIA
-407 VALLIST
+407 IFISS
-414 GLIMNRYYHKH
+414 GLIMNRYYHKR

-434 KNIVYMMPSAFILIV
+434 KNIIHMMPSAFILII
-449 LVESFQ
+449 LVEIFQ
-455 MNVSLKYSWLYFV
+455 MNISLEYSWLYFM

-477 YIILMYF
+477 YMILMYF
-484 IGMNSYEKILCK
+484 IGMNGYEKNLCR
-496 SVFYKIKNILYKD
+496 SVICKVLRVK
-509 KSF
+509 

>member
-1 MKNQLKIGA
+1 MQNQLKLGA

-23 GLGYTPIMIRLLGQ
+23 GLGYTPVMIRLLGQ

-66 YVSRNRAVGDKRSES
+66 YVSRNRAVGDKKSES
-81 ELNGLFLAVYSV
+81 DLNGLFLAIYSV
-93 IGLITLIV
+93 IGLITLII

-115 TLSVDQIERAKVMMI
+115 TLSINQIERAKIMMV

-142 SVFASLMQAY
+142 SVFASFMQAY
-152 ERFIFLRMFNIISV
+152 ERFIFLRIFNIISV

-181 GAVTLVVTATIVNIA
+181 GAITLVVTATIINIA

-208 LDIHFTK
+208 LDIHFSK

-238 MDKIYWG
+238 VDKIYWG

-265 AMQFMG
+265 AMQFMN
-271 MYMQFSNA
+271 MYMQFSSA

-289 MMVANGATKIELT
+289 MMVANGATNKELT
-302 NLMIKIG
+302 NLMIRIG
-309 RLQYIV
+309 RLQYIIV
-315 IGYILVMFFLV
+315 NYILVIFFLV
-326 GQEFIY
+326 GEEFLY

-341 AYPMILILMVGLLI
+341 AYPIIMILMCVLIIPLIQNVGI
-355 ALVQNAG
+355 S
-362 IAILQAMNLN
+362 ITQAMNLN
-372 RYRMTAYTIVAVINI
+372 CFRMTSYTICAVINI
-387 FTSIILAKMYGGLGC
+387 FISFWAAKFYGGLGC
-402 AISTA
+402 AISSSICIFIA
-407 VALLIST
+407 T
-414 GLIMNRYYHKH
+414 GLIMNWYYINK
-425 IGIDIPLFW
+425 LKLNMNMFW
-434 KNIVYMMPSAFILIV
+434 KNIIHMFPSSVILIFIV
-449 LVESFQ
+449 LVFKKIYTIE
-455 MNVSLKYSWLYFV
+455 YSWFNLM
-468 IKVVIYTLI
+468 IEIIIYSLI
-477 YIILMYF
+477 YMISMYILSL
-484 IGMNSYEKILCK
+484 NDYE
-496 SVFYKIKNILYKD
+496 KNILKNMRN
-509 KSF
+509 KIM

>member
-23 GLGYTPIMIRLLGQ
+23 GLGYTPVMIRILGQ
-37 SEFGLYSLIGSLVAY
+37 SEYGLYSLIGSLVAY

-66 YVSRNRAVGDKRSES
+66 YVSKNRAVGDKKSES
-81 ELNGLFLAVYSV
+81 ELNGLFLAIYSI

-101 GSILYFN
+101 GSVLYFN

-115 TLSVDQIERAKVMMI
+115 TLSVEQIERAKIMMV

-152 ERFIFLRMFNIISV
+152 ERFIFLRVFNIISV

-196 CLLTN
+196 CLFTN

-208 LDIHFTK
+208 LDIRFSK

-260 AIYAI
+260 AIYSI

-271 MYMQFSNA
+271 MYMQFSCA

-289 MMVANGATKIELT
+289 MMVANGVARTELT

-315 IGYILVMFFLV
+315 ISYILMIFFLL
-326 GQEFIY
+326 GKEFIY

-341 AYPMILILMVGLLI
+341 AYLMILILMISLFTPLI
-355 ALVQNAG
+355 QNAG

-372 RYRMTAYTIVAVINI
+372 RYRMMIYIICAIVNI
-387 FTSIILAKMYGGLGC
+387 FVSFILAKIYGGLGC

-407 VALLIST
+407 IAIFIST
-414 GLIMNRYYHKH
+414 GLIMNRYYHKR

-434 KNIVYMMPSAFILIV
+434 KNIIHMMPSAFILII
-449 LVESFQ
+449 LVEIFQ
-455 MNVSLKYSWLYFV
+455 MNISLEYSWLYFI
-468 IKVVIYTLI
+468 IKVCIYTLI

-484 IGMNSYEKILCK
+484 IGMNSYEKNLCRNAICK
-496 SVFYKIKNILYKD
+496 VLRVK
-509 KSF
+509 

>member
-1 MKNQLKIGA
+1 MKNQLKLGA
-10 ILSYVNILAGLIV
+10 ILSYVNILAGLAV
-23 GLGYTPIMIRLLGQ
+23 GLGYTPVMIRLLGQ

-66 YVSRNRAVGDKRSES
+66 YVSKNRAVGDKKSES
-81 ELNGLFLAVYSV
+81 ELNGLFLTVYSV

-108 VDNMFGA
+108 IENMFGS
-115 TLSVDQIERAKVMMI
+115 TLSLDQIERAKIMMI

-152 ERFIFLRMFNIISV
+152 ERFVFLRVFNIISV
-166 LLKPIIALP
+166 LLKPVIALP

-208 LDIHFTK
+208 LDIHFRK

-265 AMQFMG
+265 AMQFMN

-289 MMVANGATKIELT
+289 MMVANGATGKDLT
-302 NLMIKIG
+302 SLMIKIG

-326 GQEFIY
+326 GKEFIY

-355 ALVQNAG
+355 ALIQNAG

-387 FTSIILAKMYGGLGC
+387 FTSVVLAKIYGGLGC

-434 KNIVYMMPSAFILIV
+434 KNIIHMMPSAFILII
-449 LVESFQ
+449 LVEIFQ
-455 MNVSLKYSWLYFV
+455 MNISLEYSWLYFV

-477 YIILMYF
+477 YMILMYF
-484 IGMNSYEKILCK
+484 IGMNGYEKNLCRSAICK
-496 SVFYKIKNILYKD
+496 VLRVK
-509 KSF
+509 

>member
-10 ILSYVNILAGLIV
+10 ILSYINILAGLVV
-23 GLGYTPIMIRLLGQ
+23 GLGYTPVMIRLLGQ

-66 YVSRNRAVGDKRSES
+66 YVSKNRAIGNKNFES
-81 ELNGLFLAVYSV
+81 KLNGLFLMIYSI
-93 IGLITLIV
+93 IGLITLAV
-101 GSILYFN
+101 GGILYFN
-108 VDNMFGA
+108 VDNMFEA
-115 TLSVDQIERAKVMMI
+115 TLSADQIERAKIMMI
-130 LLIFNIAISFPL
+130 LLIINIAISFPL

-152 ERFIFLRMFNIISV
+152 ERFVFLRIFNIISV

-208 LDIHFTK
+208 LDIHFSK

-233 FLNAI
+233 FLSAI
-238 MDKIYWG
+238 MDKIYYG

-251 GIVSGTIQV
+251 GMVSGTIQV

-265 AMQFMG
+265 AMQFLN
-271 MYMQFSNA
+271 MYMQFSCA
-279 ISGVLLPKVT
+279 ISGVILPKVT
-289 MMVANGATKIELT
+289 MMIANGTTKVELT
-302 NLMIKIG
+302 NLMVKIG
-309 RLQYIV
+309 RLQYII

-341 AYPMILILMVGLLI
+341 AYLMILILMISLFTPLI
-355 ALVQNAG
+355 QNAG
-362 IAILQAMNLN
+362 LAILQAMNLN
-372 RYRMTAYTIVAVINI
+372 RYRMTVYIICAIINI
-387 FTSIILAKMYGGLGC
+387 FVSFILAKMYDGLGC
-402 AISTA
+402 AISTSIA
-407 VALLIST
+407 IFIST
-414 GLIMNRYYHKH
+414 GLIMNRYYHKR

-434 KNIVYMMPSAFILIV
+434 KNIIHMMPSAFILIV
-449 LVESFQ
+449 LVEIFQ
-455 MNVSLKYSWLYFV
+455 TNVSLEYSWLYFV
-468 IKVVIYTLI
+468 IKVIIYTLI
-477 YIILMYF
+477 YMILMYF
-484 IGMNSYEKILCK
+484 IGMNGYEKNLCRSAICK
-496 SVFYKIKNILYKD
+496 VLRIK
-509 KSF
+509 